1 MNIYIIT
8 LFLISLVSP
17 LQEVPENYTLIFKQ
31 DFTSEED
38 FESNWDYE
46 IGTGDNGWGNNEK
59 QYYRTSKNNLYIQ
72 DNQLHI
78 KAVKEKIINNEYTS
92 ARIITKTAFKFTNGY
107 IKARIKLPKGK
118 GIWPAFWML
127 GSNIDE
133 VSWPKCGEIDIIE
146 AINDDDVIYN
156 TLHWFDDGT
165 QGHAEYGKSYSVV
178 NRDDFHI
185 YELLWD
191 ENSIAVYIDNVQTYI
206 IDIANIATNAFTKEF
221 FLILNVAVGGNWPGF
236 DIDDT
241 KFPLE
246 MVVDYIEVY
255 QKNQNYKHTPKSLIF
270 ELAPQI
276 KPWSIEN
283 TDNIFLK
290 DDILHLKDFSSFWF
304 PNAKEIPCFKYGQI
318 KMTVSLP
325 DKQGISTKIYL
336 FKRDKFKIS
345 NGIIIMNAQ
354 IKGEI
359 AVSTAK
365 DGLHQ
370 IVAGCVWNGGDYYK
384 TTTDYDPNDYID
396 YLFNWDSKFITIYA
410 NDVEIYKIDLGPLS
424 DFKDYY
430 YFLYFL
436 NEKTDSAS
444 STTPEIL
451 MKEFKVYQNE
461 KDIIIGLDEKAE
473 NGSIIFNLNIWVLI
487 ILVLLNYL

>member
-1 MNIYIIT
+1 MNIFIII
-8 LFLISLVSP
+8 LSLISLVSP
-17 LQEVPENYTLIFKQ
+17 LKEVPENYTLIFKQ

-46 IGTGDNGWGNNEK
+46 LGTGDWGWGNNEK

-78 KAVKEKIINNEYTS
+78 KAVKETIQSSEYTS
-92 ARIITKTAFKFTNGY
+92 ARIITKKAFKFTYGY
-107 IKARIKLPKGK
+107 IKTRIKLPKGK

-146 AINDDDVIYN
+146 AVNDDDVIYN
-156 TLHWFDDGT
+156 TVHWFDDGT
-165 QGHAEYGKSYSVV
+165 QAQADYGLTHTVQ

-191 ENSIAVYIDNVQTYI
+191 ESSIIMYIDEVQTYI
-206 IDIANIATNAFTKEF
+206 IDIANIKTSAFTKEF
-221 FLILNVAVGGNWPGF
+221 FLILNVAVGGNFPGS
-236 DIDDT
+236 DIDDS

-255 QKNQNYKHTPKSLIF
+255 QKNINYKHTPKSLIF

-276 KPWSIEN
+276 KPWEIPVN
-283 TDNIFLK
+283 DYVFLK
-290 DDILHLKDFSSFWF
+290 DDILHLKGFYSFWL
-304 PNAKEIPCFKYGQI
+304 PNKKGLPCFKYGEI

-325 DKQGISTKIYL
+325 NKKGISTKIYL
-336 FKRDKFKIS
+336 FKRDKFNLV
-345 NGIIIMNAQ
+345 NGEPVMNTAV
-354 IKGEI
+354 KGEI
-359 AVSTAK
+359 AVTTAK
-365 DGLHQ
+365 DGVHQ
-370 IVAGCVWNGGDYYK
+370 IIAGCVWNGGDYYK

-396 YLFNWDSKFITIYA
+396 YLFRWDSTFITIYA
-410 NDVEIYKIDLGPLS
+410 NDVEIYKIDLGPLN

-436 NEKTDSAS
+436 NEKISSSS

-461 KDIIIGLDEKAE
+461 KDLIIGLNE

-487 ILVLLNYL
+487 VIILLNYL

>member
-1 MNIYIIT
+1 MNIFIIT
-8 LFLISLVSP
+8 LSLISFVSP
-17 LQEVPENYTLIFKQ
+17 LKAVPENYNLIFKQ

-46 IGTGDNGWGNNEK
+46 LGTGDWGWGNNEK

-78 KAVKEKIINNEYTS
+78 KAVKEKIQNNEYTS
-92 ARIITKTAFKFTNGY
+92 ARIITKKTFKFTYGY

-127 GSNIDE
+127 GSNFDE
-133 VSWPKCGEIDIIE
+133 VSWPYCGEIDIIE

-156 TLHWFDDGT
+156 TVHWFDDET
-165 QGHAEYGKSYSVV
+165 QKQADYGKTLTVK

-191 ENSIAVYIDNVQTYI
+191 ESKIVVYIDEVQTFI
-206 IDIANIATNAFTKEF
+206 IDIANIKTNAFTKEF
-221 FLILNVAVGGNWPGF
+221 FLILNVAVGGNFPGF
-236 DIDDT
+236 EIDDS

-255 QKNQNYKHTPKSLIF
+255 QKNVNFKHTPKSLIF

-276 KPWSIEN
+276 KPWEIP
-283 TDNIFLK
+283 DNDFVFLQEG
-290 DDILHLKDFSSFWF
+290 ILHLKGFYSFWL
-304 PNAKEIPCFKYGQI
+304 PYKKGLPCFKYGEI

-325 DKQGISTKIYL
+325 DKLGISTKIYL
-336 FKRDKFKIS
+336 FKRDKFNLV
-345 NGIIIMNAQ
+345 NGQPTMNYDV
-354 IKGEI
+354 KGEI
-359 AVSTAK
+359 AVATAK

-370 IVAGCVWNGGDYYK
+370 IIAGCVWNGGDYYK
-384 TTTDYDPNDYID
+384 STTDIDPNNFTD
-396 YLFNWDSKFITIYA
+396 YLFKWDSKFITIYA
-410 NDVEIYKIDLGPLS
+410 NDVEIYKIDLGTLD

-436 NEKTDSAS
+436 NEKTSSSS

-451 MKEFKVYQNE
+451 MKEFKVYQDK
-461 KDIIIGLDEKAE
+461 KDIIIGLKE
-473 NGSIIFNLNIWVLI
+473 NGTIIFNINIWILIVLI
-487 ILVLLNYL
+487 LLNYL